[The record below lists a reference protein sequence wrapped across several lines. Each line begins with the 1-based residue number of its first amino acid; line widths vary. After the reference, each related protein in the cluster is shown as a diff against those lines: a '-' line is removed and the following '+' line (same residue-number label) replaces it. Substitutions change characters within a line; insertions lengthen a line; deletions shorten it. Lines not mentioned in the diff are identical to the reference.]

1 MKHLL
6 LLFSTTSWHCYQ
18 QQQYQY
24 HCCCCCCCQPH
35 SHPTG
40 SGLNLHLLANCQCG
54 NEFSNSI
61 GIFQSFNT
69 WVLEYHVRVHFDV
82 WTYEYLIV
90 WILWCFLIEA
100 FPHLDILIWCCCE
113 ILCNYVPP
121 NPPSLLLFY
130 KYPRLRSKKMWKCLY
145 VNVSDDN
152 EWRKIKV

>member
-6 LLFSTTSWHCYQ
+6 LLFSTTFWHCYQ
-18 QQQYQY
+18 QQQWQY
-24 HCCCCCCCQPH
+24 YCCCCCCCQPH

-54 NEFSNSI
+54 KGSSDSI
-61 GIFQSFNT
+61 GICQYFNT
-69 WVLEYHVRVHFDV
+69 WVLEYHVRVHFD
-82 WTYEYLIV
+82 I
-90 WILWCFLIEA
+90 WIFDCLDTLMISHWSYSTFGYSHLMLLWDSLQ
-100 FPHLDILIWCCCE
+100 
-113 ILCNYVPP
+113 LCSP
-121 NPPSLLLFY
+121 NPRHCSYFT